1 MTAMRP
7 EIQELIRKR
16 AELGAPGPGDAPV
29 EELRRNGLPDL
40 ATTGP
45 GEEVGSILDTFIPG
59 PTAYIPLRII
69 TPINKTN
76 SSAMVFFHGGGWVLS
91 SVDHYD
97 PVIRSLANK
106 TGSIVIA
113 PNYQKAPEHKFPI
126 PFDDCYATLEWVI
139 ANAEKLGID
148 PTKVGVAGD
157 SAGGNLAA
165 AVALKNRDE
174 GKNQIAYQ
182 VLVYPCCDDQF
193 DTESGNKYAEG
204 FGLTKRG
211 MEWFV
216 GEYVTKAD
224 RHNPYA
230 FPIHAKSLEG
240 VAPALV
246 ITSEYDVLRDDGT
259 NYAVK
264 LRGDGVS
271 VQHIHYED
279 THHGALMIAGISDI
293 TDEMHNEIAKTIRT
307 LTR

>member
-45 GEEVGSILDTFIPG
+45 GEEVGSVLDTFIPG

-246 ITSEYDVLRDDGT
+246 ITSEYDVLRDDGS

-264 LRGDGVS
+264 LREDGVS

>member
-45 GEEVGSILDTFIPG
+45 GEEVGSVLDTFIPG
-59 PTAYIPLRII
+59 PTAYIPVRII

-148 PTKVGVAGD
+148 PRKVGVAGD

>member
-45 GEEVGSILDTFIPG
+45 GEEVGSVLDTFIPG
-59 PTAYIPLRII
+59 PTAYIPVRII
-69 TPINKTN
+69 TPINNTN

-91 SVDHYD
+91 SIDHYD

-148 PTKVGVAGD
+148 PKKVGVAGD

-174 GKNQIAYQ
+174 GKNEIAYQ

-193 DTESGNKYAEG
+193 ETESGNKYAEG

-264 LRGDGVS
+264 LREDGVS

-279 THHGALMIAGISDI
+279 AHHGALMIAGISNI
-293 TDEMHNEIAKTIRT
+293 TDEMHNEIAQTIRT
-307 LTR
+307 LTQ

>member
-45 GEEVGSILDTFIPG
+45 GEEVGSVLDTFIPG

>member
-45 GEEVGSILDTFIPG
+45 GEEVGSVLDTFIPG
-59 PTAYIPLRII
+59 PTAYIPVRII
-69 TPINKTN
+69 TPINNTN

-91 SVDHYD
+91 SIDHYD

-148 PTKVGVAGD
+148 PKKVGVAGD

-174 GKNQIAYQ
+174 GKNEIAYQ

-193 DTESGNKYAEG
+193 ETESGNKYAEG
-204 FGLTKRG
+204 FGLTKHG

-264 LRGDGVS
+264 LREDGVS

-279 THHGALMIAGISDI
+279 AHHGALMIAGISNI
-293 TDEMHNEIAKTIRT
+293 TDEMHNEIAQTIRT
-307 LTR
+307 LTQ

>member
-45 GEEVGSILDTFIPG
+45 GEEVGSVLDTFIPG
-59 PTAYIPLRII
+59 PTAYIPVRII

-148 PTKVGVAGD
+148 PRKVGVAGD

-264 LRGDGVS
+264 LREDGVS

>member
-40 ATTGP
+40 ALTGP
-45 GEEVGSILDTFIPG
+45 GEEVGSVLDTFIPG

-148 PTKVGVAGD
+148 PRKVGVAGD

-264 LRGDGVS
+264 LREDGVS
-271 VQHIHYED
+271 VQHIHYKD
-279 THHGALMIAGISDI
+279 SHHGALMIAGISDI

>member
-45 GEEVGSILDTFIPG
+45 GEEVGSVLDTFIPG

-148 PTKVGVAGD
+148 PRKVGVAGD

-264 LRGDGVS
+264 LREDGVS

>member
-45 GEEVGSILDTFIPG
+45 GEEVGSVLDTFIPG
-59 PTAYIPLRII
+59 PTAYIPVRII

>member
-45 GEEVGSILDTFIPG
+45 GEEVGSVLDTFIPG
-59 PTAYIPLRII
+59 PTAYIPVRII

-148 PTKVGVAGD
+148 PRKVGVAGD

-193 DTESGNKYAEG
+193 DTESGNKYGEG

-264 LRGDGVS
+264 LREDGVS

>member
-45 GEEVGSILDTFIPG
+45 GEEVGSVLDTFIPG
-59 PTAYIPLRII
+59 PTAYIPVRII

-148 PTKVGVAGD
+148 PRKVGVAGD

-165 AVALKNRDE
+165 AVALKNRAE

-264 LRGDGVS
+264 LREDGVS

>member
-45 GEEVGSILDTFIPG
+45 GEEVGSVLDTFIPG

-293 TDEMHNEIAKTIRT
+293 TDEMHNEIAKTIMT

>member
-45 GEEVGSILDTFIPG
+45 GEEVGSVLDTFIPG
-59 PTAYIPLRII
+59 PTAYIPVRII

-211 MEWFV
+211 M
-216 GEYVTKAD
+216 
-224 RHNPYA
+224 
-230 FPIHAKSLEG
+230 
-240 VAPALV
+240 
-246 ITSEYDVLRDDGT
+246 
-259 NYAVK
+259 
-264 LRGDGVS
+264 
-271 VQHIHYED
+271 
-279 THHGALMIAGISDI
+279 
-293 TDEMHNEIAKTIRT
+293 
-307 LTR
+307 

>member
-45 GEEVGSILDTFIPG
+45 GEEVGSVLDTFIPG
-59 PTAYIPLRII
+59 PTAYIPVRII

-264 LRGDGVS
+264 LREDGVS

>member
-7 EIQELIRKR
+7 EIQELIRQR

-45 GEEVGSILDTFIPG
+45 GEEVGSVLDTFIPG
-59 PTAYIPLRII
+59 PTAYIPVRII

-246 ITSEYDVLRDDGT
+246 ITSEYDVLRDDGSD
-259 NYAVK
+259 YAVK
-264 LRGDGVS
+264 LREDGVS

-279 THHGALMIAGISDI
+279 THHGALMIAGISNI

>member
-45 GEEVGSILDTFIPG
+45 GEEVGSVLDTFIPG
-59 PTAYIPLRII
+59 PSAYIPVRII

>member
-7 EIQELIRKR
+7 EIQELIRYR

-45 GEEVGSILDTFIPG
+45 GEEVGSVLDTFIPG
-59 PTAYIPLRII
+59 PTAYIPVRII
-69 TPINKTN
+69 TPINNTN

-91 SVDHYD
+91 SIDHYD

-148 PTKVGVAGD
+148 PKKVGVAGD

-174 GKNQIAYQ
+174 GKNEIAYQ

-193 DTESGNKYAEG
+193 ETESGNKYAEG

-264 LRGDGVS
+264 LREDGVS

-279 THHGALMIAGISDI
+279 AHHGALMIAGISNI
-293 TDEMHNEIAKTIRT
+293 TDEMHNEIAQTIRT
-307 LTR
+307 LTQ